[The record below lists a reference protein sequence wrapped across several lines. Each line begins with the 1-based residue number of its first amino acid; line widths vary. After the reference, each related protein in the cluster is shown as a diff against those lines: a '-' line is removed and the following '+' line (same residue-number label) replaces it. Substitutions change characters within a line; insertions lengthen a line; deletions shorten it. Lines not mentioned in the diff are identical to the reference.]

1 MQYISKIQGQ
11 GKKNP
16 YLLPMSYP
24 LKSCSDYLLF
34 KVFLIE
40 LDNKKILN
48 CPKILGQPVLC
59 LDLFVLLFF
68 CFVFFFILLLDMMVI
83 GTDYSLVLLLLK
95 VKHTAR
101 RFLLIG
107 PLFFVLLKK

>member
-1 MQYISKIQGQ
+1 
-11 GKKNP
+11 
-16 YLLPMSYP
+16 MSYP

-59 LDLFVLLFF
+59 LDLFVLVF
-68 CFVFFFILLLDMMVI
+68 FFFILLLDMMVI